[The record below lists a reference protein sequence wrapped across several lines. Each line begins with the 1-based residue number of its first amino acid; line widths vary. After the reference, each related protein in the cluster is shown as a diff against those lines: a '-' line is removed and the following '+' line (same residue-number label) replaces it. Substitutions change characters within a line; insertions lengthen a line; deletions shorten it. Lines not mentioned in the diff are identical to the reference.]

1 MKGGHSAPLYI
12 IVHMVQVNNVD
23 TSSTIYF
30 ATPANVDELFL
41 TFQFRNLTTNVGVGY
56 VAKAQA
62 KGDWFK
68 ATIDRKLDLDSGM
81 YMLEILTDQSVLVA
95 NRLAFVSDSKGE
107 AIRTDYDIYTTTSTN
122 KVYNG

>member
-30 ATPANVDELFL
+30 ATPENVDGLSL
-41 TFQFRNLTTNVGVGY
+41 TFQFRNLTTNVGEGY
-56 VAKAQA
+56 VAEAQA

-68 ATIDRKLDLDSGM
+68 ATIGRKLDLDSGM
-81 YMLEILTDQSVLVA
+81 YMLTILTAQSVLVA
-95 NRLAFVSDSKGE
+95 NRLAFVSDSKTA
-107 AIRTDYDIYTTTSTN
+107 AIPTDYDIYTTPSTN